1 MNVYVNVKQAGKRR
15 SAIEKQLFVLC
26 TTPTTVEELITE
38 FLTQCVKQFNERK
51 PLDYLLSET
60 INEAAY
66 SGKIGFGDCENME
79 QQVVAPAL
87 VNALQSY
94 EDGLYR
100 IFINDCEVEGSLSTA
115 ITLQEGDT
123 LTFVRLVMLAG
134 RMW

>member
-1 MNVYVNVKQAGKRR
+1 MNVYVNVKQVGKRR
-15 SAIEKQLFVLC
+15 PAIEKQLFELC
-26 TTPTTVEELITE
+26 TIPTTIEELITE
-38 FLTQCVKQFNERK
+38 FVTRCVKQFNARK

-66 SGKIGFGDCENME
+66 SGKIGFGDRENME
-79 QQVVAPAL
+79 EQALAPAL
-87 VNALQSY
+87 VNALRSY